1 MNVLLVMAL
10 FLQNSEA
17 PYRLNVKSTHIIAPN
32 ENDVFKPLS
41 LSKLNALLSLSTPV
55 LDCLFFDY
63 RQELW
68 IETLQETTTG
78 D

>member
-32 ENDVFKPLS
+32 EYNVF
-41 LSKLNALLSLSTPV
+41 
-55 LDCLFFDY
+55 
-63 RQELW
+63 
-68 IETLQETTTG
+68 
-78 D
+78 